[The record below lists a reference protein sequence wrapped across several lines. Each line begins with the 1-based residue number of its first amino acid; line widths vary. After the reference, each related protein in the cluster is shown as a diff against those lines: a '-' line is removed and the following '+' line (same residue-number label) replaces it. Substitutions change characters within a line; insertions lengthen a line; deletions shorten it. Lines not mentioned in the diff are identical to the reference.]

1 MRLFPGTQ
9 RRTLGWTSAAIL
21 ASPVDAYASD
31 MAILMFFF
39 SLPASVVLVGLS
51 FFLAAV
57 VKPSAGGVLAL
68 PIGLLVV
75 VHLLMFPSMYHRDE
89 AMALAIQVA
98 ISSTAL
104 LSIPMLRHRKAKN
117 REKETPDQ

>member
-1 MRLFPGTQ
+1 LRLFPSTR
-9 RRTLGWTSAAIL
+9 RRTLGLMSAAIL
-21 ASPVDAYASD
+21 AWPVNAYASD

-39 SLPASVVLVGLS
+39 SLPACVVLAGLS

-57 VKPSAGGVLAL
+57 VKPSASGVLAI

-75 VHLLMFPSMYHRDE
+75 VHLLMFPSMYHADE
-89 AMALAIQVA
+89 ATVLAIQAA

-104 LSIPMLRHRKAKN
+104 LSIPMLRRRKAKN
-117 REKETPDQ
+117 TEKETADQ